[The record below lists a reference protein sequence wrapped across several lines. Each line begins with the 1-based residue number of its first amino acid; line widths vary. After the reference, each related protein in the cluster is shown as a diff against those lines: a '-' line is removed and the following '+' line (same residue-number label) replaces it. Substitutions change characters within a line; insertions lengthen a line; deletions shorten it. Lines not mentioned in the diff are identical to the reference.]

1 MRHLF
6 ALVISNIVLL
16 PITNFA
22 VAQQHT
28 FNTFSDVDVFIQ
40 SYYQHPQPQL
50 ISSLIEALDS
60 SGFLRKST
68 NAPSVTGFFSEI
80 FASNPDQI
88 SKWQV
93 LIAKREEQTRTV
105 LNNALTTSK
114 TGGVLKLSGHSAE
127 LNDEYWGAF
136 FASGNPKYVDKL
148 VDLLQFFD
156 EREDEALFFAGGT
169 AKWSLASNAQ
179 TYPAVRSAIEESKLE
194 ANNRTQELITDLLT
208 SGPATVK
215 QQMVEII
222 RTQKESGKWQ

>member
-6 ALVISNIVLL
+6 ALVLSNVVLL
-16 PITNFA
+16 SITNFA

-28 FNTFSDVDVFIQ
+28 FNTFSDVQVFMQ

-68 NAPSVTGFFSEI
+68 TAPGVTGFFSEI

-114 TGGVLKLSGHSAE
+114 TGGVLKLSGHSAQ
-127 LNDEYWGAF
+127 LNDAYWGAF

-148 VDLLQFFD
+148 VDQLQFFD
-156 EREDEALFFAGGT
+156 EREDAALFFAGGT
-169 AKWSLASNAQ
+169 AKWSLASNAK
-179 TYPAVRSAIEESKLE
+179 TYPAVRSAIEESKLK
-194 ANNRTQELITDLLT
+194 ANKRTQELITDLLT

-215 QQMVEII
+215 RQMVEIY